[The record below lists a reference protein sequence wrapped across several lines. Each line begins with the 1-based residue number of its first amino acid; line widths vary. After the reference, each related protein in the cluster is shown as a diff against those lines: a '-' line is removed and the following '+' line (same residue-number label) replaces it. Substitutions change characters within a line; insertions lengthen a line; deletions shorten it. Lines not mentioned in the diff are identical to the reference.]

1 MITALDIEDGWKKSA
16 EGVKFCICQ
25 NWSIILITLISGFT
39 PASRTSE
46 ADASGDVKSVK
57 RAMDQPLRLMAKNK
71 LGTDEFW
78 DLPTMKHQ
86 EGETLR
92 DTAERAVIRNLGQ
105 HPDVTILGN
114 SPWSFYKVKYPRHY
128 QESTQRKGAKIWIF
142 KGILMNHFHD
152 EAKIDLNK
160 NLLDYWWATR
170 EELKENLDRRTYKAL
185 DNMLHDE
192 D

>member
-1 MITALDIEDGWKKSA
+1 MHLSKLEL
-16 EGVKFCICQ
+16 
-25 NWSIILITLISGFT
+25 ILIILISGFT

-170 EELKENLDRRTYKAL
+170 AELQENLDRRTYKAL